1 MSKRLLYPPT
11 KESRSDWDSDERHNP
26 NSKTISSRNATQNAT
41 RSGISATKCPLSSQ
55 KCPSATTIGKTGEN
69 RGSEVQSAFCEVQS
83 TFGRASYQVGCETCG
98 NWRIGFPDQASP
110 KLAKL
115 AVDSVCVCHAGGSRR
130 FSVSQIHP
138 TGCSAGWGQ
147 KALSTSRYMVIL

>member
-1 MSKRLLYPPT
+1 MSKAFIPSNQGVKERLGQRRTTQPKLQNVNDLL
-11 KESRSDWDSDERHNP
+11 KECH
-26 NSKTISSRNATQNAT
+26 
-41 RSGISATKCPLSSQ
+41 TKCHAKWHFCHKMPLSSQ
-55 KCPSATTIGKTGEN
+55 KCQNATNIGKTGEN

-83 TFGRASYQVGCETCG
+83 TFGRASHQVGCETCG

-130 FSVSQIHP
+130 FSVSRF
-138 TGCSAGWGQ
+138 TLLATGWG
-147 KALSTSRYMVIL
+147 